1 MPSPIRRD
9 KIIVVQGGNRPVAE
23 SLCSCSANRSLIEL
37 LWPSS
42 DASILIYLL
51 LTAVVVAIIAGW
63 LLNLFSMPGNWL
75 IVGSLALF
83 AWVVRHDP
91 SWHVGWGLVGVEV
104 VLAMV
109 AEGLEL
115 VAGAAGAAKLGGSK
129 RGAML
134 SVVGSVTG
142 AIMGAGVG
150 LPLPVIGPVAGVVLG
165 AAVGAL
171 AGAMLGEAWKGRTL
185 GEGWEIG
192 QAAFR
197 GRLLGTLAKL
207 AISSAMVVIA
217 LSAIVASFF

>member
-1 MPSPIRRD
+1 
-9 KIIVVQGGNRPVAE
+9 
-23 SLCSCSANRSLIEL
+23 
-37 LWPSS
+37 
-42 DASILIYLL
+42 
-51 LTAVVVAIIAGW
+51 
-63 LLNLFSMPGNWL
+63 
-75 IVGSLALF
+75 
-83 AWVVRHDP
+83 
-91 SWHVGWGLVGVEV
+91 
-104 VLAMV
+104 
-109 AEGLEL
+109 
-115 VAGAAGAAKLGGSK
+115 
-129 RGAML
+129 ML